1 MKVPVLPPRIPI
13 YINNGNGR
21 DTYISFYNGG
31 FGSYKYSRSY
41 KKDTYNIPIHRN
53 HPDLFKRRP
62 IDKYQISGEGR
73 DFFIYKGIQTEHD
86 RISDNSSF
94 EKTLRKGDSPV
105 EYFMSTKMPRN
116 KFEKKLINRIFYGKC
131 PGLKDRQMSPKV
143 KFKKD
148 IEKEKEEKEKDE
160 ENKVSNNISLRNS
173 FQINNKGNE
182 NNNNITNINNLN
194 NNYYKKIDLFL
205 TPIHKSKKKLNTKVN
220 NDSQNDNLINS
231 VKKIILYNSKN
242 NKMGIEEY

>member
-13 YINNGNGR
+13 YINNGYGR

-31 FGSYKYSRSY
+31 FGNYKYSRSY

-62 IDKYQISGEGR
+62 IDRYQMSGEGR

-86 RISDNSSF
+86 RISDNDSF
-94 EKTLRKGDSPV
+94 EKSLRKGDSPV
-105 EYFMSTKMPRN
+105 EYFMSTKRPRN

-160 ENKVSNNISLRNS
+160 ENKFSNNISLRNS
-173 FQINNKGNE
+173 FFNNKVNE
-182 NNNNITNINNLN
+182 NNTKTNNINNLN
-194 NNYYKKIDLFL
+194 TKYNNKINILF
-205 TPIHKSKKKLNTKVN
+205 TPIHNRKKKLNIKIN
-220 NDSQNDNLINS
+220 NDNQNDNLIDS
-231 VKKIILYNSKN
+231 VKKIFLYNRKN
-242 NKMGIEEY
+242 KIGNEEF

>member
-13 YINNGNGR
+13 HINNGHGR

-31 FGSYKYSRSY
+31 FSNYKYSRSY

-86 RISDNSSF
+86 RILENTSF
-94 EKTLRKGDSPV
+94 EKTLRRGDSPV

-173 FQINNKGNE
+173 FLKDSKGNE
-182 NNNNITNINNLN
+182 NNINLN
-194 NNYYKKIDLFL
+194 YNKKIDLLF
-205 TPIHKSKKKLNTKVN
+205 TPIINRKKKLNAKMN
-220 NDSQNDNLINS
+220 NDNNQSENLINS
-231 VKKIILYNSKN
+231 VKKIFLYNSKN
-242 NKMGIEEY
+242 KKGIEE

>member
-13 YINNGNGR
+13 YINNGHGR

-31 FGSYKYSRSY
+31 FSNYKYSRSY
-41 KKDTYNIPIHRN
+41 KKDSYNIPIHRN

-86 RISDNSSF
+86 RILENTSF
-94 EKTLRKGDSPV
+94 EKTLRRGDSPV
-105 EYFMSTKMPRN
+105 EFFMSTKMPRN

-173 FQINNKGNE
+173 FLKDSKGNE
-182 NNNNITNINNLN
+182 NNNNLN
-194 NNYYKKIDLFL
+194 YNKKIDLLF
-205 TPIHKSKKKLNTKVN
+205 TPIINRKKKLNAKMN
-220 NDSQNDNLINS
+220 NDNNQSENLINS
-231 VKKIILYNSKN
+231 VKKIFLYNSKN
-242 NKMGIEEY
+242 KKGIEE

>member
-13 YINNGNGR
+13 YINNGFGR

-31 FGSYKYSRSY
+31 FGNYKYSRSY

-62 IDKYQISGEGR
+62 IDKYQMSGEGR

-86 RISDNSSF
+86 RNSDNESF
-94 EKTLRKGDSPV
+94 EKSLRKGDSPV
-105 EYFMSTKMPRN
+105 EYFMSTKRPRN

-131 PGLKDRQMSPKV
+131 PGMKDRQMSPKV

-160 ENKVSNNISLRNS
+160 ENKGSNNISLKNT
-173 FQINNKGNE
+173 FL
-182 NNNNITNINNLN
+182 NNNNNKEIENNTNINNIN
-194 NNYYKKIDLFL
+194 NNTKYYNKINLLF
-205 TPIHKSKKKLNTKVN
+205 TPIHNRKKKLNLKIN
-220 NDSQNDNLINS
+220 NDNQNENLINS
-231 VKKIILYNSKN
+231 VKKIFLYNSKN
-242 NKMGIEEY
+242 RMGTEEY